1 MTDDADKEE
10 EGRERRRKEEEG
22 GDEAQMGD
30 SRLLVTV
37 LGGSPPP
44 VAAEEAP
51 GRVSISSP
59 VSSIGGMRASSSDS
73 GTNSGWA
80 MKLWMELRDS
90 GLCSPSYRELRN
102 AFTTLICK
110 TKEKEASGDE
120 KSGAARDT
128 CDGGWEGRWMERM
141 KVMSLR
147 PGGAKT
153 QNTTKAS
160 KTKKNKNHSTST
172 HKGQTNDAGGS

>member
-10 EGRERRRKEEEG
+10 EGGERRRRKEEEEG
-22 GDEAQMGD
+22 GDGAQMGD
-30 SRLLVTV
+30 SRLLVTA

-44 VAAEEAP
+44 VAAEEVP

-110 TKEKEASGDE
+110 TKKEEASGDE
-120 KSGAARDT
+120 KSGAVQET
-128 CDGGWEGRWMERM
+128 CDDWKEDGW
-141 KVMSLR
+141 
-147 PGGAKT
+147 
-153 QNTTKAS
+153 
-160 KTKKNKNHSTST
+160 NK
-172 HKGQTNDAGGS
+172 